1 MPAEPRPDGWSL
13 LESGPREADHTVLLL
28 PGAFCTAA
36 FYEDVLAEPSRAQA
50 PVRFVAATPPG
61 FGGNPCPDDVSVEG
75 YARLVGSLAAEL
87 GCDVLVG
94 HSYFANVAIEL
105 AATGGFS
112 GRLVLLSPCFSS
124 RDEERDFRMLN
135 RVAQVPGLGRVL
147 FALAPMTFSS
157 SMKGR
162 FPEARHDDLVA
173 EMKTSDMGVMRRT
186 LHPYFEHMDR
196 YGSLVSPLCDSGV
209 RTWVV
214 RGDRDEIGLS
224 DEERR
229 GLEACPNVTL
239 LTVPD
244 AAHFIMTDR
253 PDRTAELLLEIVG
266 APTDEAQFRTR

>member
-1 MPAEPRPDGWSL
+1 MR
-13 LESGPREADHTVLLL
+13 H
-28 PGAFCTAA
+28 
-36 FYEDVLAEPSRAQA
+36 
-50 PVRFVAATPPG
+50 
-61 FGGNPCPDDVSVEG
+61 
-75 YARLVGSLAAEL
+75 
-87 GCDVLVG
+87 
-94 HSYFANVAIEL
+94 AIECRARRKSL
-105 AATGGFS
+105 RRHAREVVAKLPLDG
-112 GRLVLLSPCFSS
+112 
-124 RDEERDFRMLN
+124 DEELQQALR
-135 RVAQVPGLGRVL
+135 